1 MGILKKGVLKVTGLQ
16 SHAFH
21 TATIRLLVIPV
32 LVYTAWM
39 LETFLLEGSTNLFT
53 RFDPMGILLYTLIA
67 CIITGMVIPLLCIRK
82 TFISGA
88 VNMFQ
93 IGFRSL
99 RRTLLA
105 SVLTCTIGYAAVIF
119 FNPFGT
125 DRFMFVNAFLVLL
138 PGTIASVMICWVLT
152 GTHIQAFV
160 RGGGAII
167 SLSVGVIVTAMLFG
181 MTTFAYFPAAFQ
193 QDAFFSSVCIGII
206 AGLFFFAVRDVY
218 ATSIVVGGC
227 SVFTLADHITPVYLL
242 TAIPSVWISAALS
255 VCTLTGIHLYLSR
268 NFTTIRI
275 PVP

>member
-1 MGILKKGVLKVTGLQ
+1 VTGLP
-16 SHAFH
+16 SPALR

-39 LETFLLEGSTNLFT
+39 LETFLLEGSINLFMRVDST
-53 RFDPMGILLYTLIA
+53 GIFLYTLIA
-67 CIITGMVIPLLCIRK
+67 CILTGMVIPLLCIRK

-105 SVLTCTIGYAAVIF
+105 CVLTCTIGYGLVIL

-125 DRFMFVNAFLVLL
+125 DRFVFVNAFLLL
-138 PGTIASVMICWVLT
+138 VPGTIASVMICWVLV
-152 GTHIQAFV
+152 GTHVQAFV
-160 RGGGAII
+160 RSGGAIL
-167 SLSVGVIVTAMLFG
+167 SLSAGIVVTAMLFG
-181 MTTFAYFPAAFQ
+181 MTTFACFPAFLQ
-193 QDAFFSSVCIGII
+193 QDALFSSVCIGII

-218 ATSIVVGGC
+218 ATSFVVGGC
-227 SVFTLADHITPVYLL
+227 SVFTLADRITPAYVN
-242 TAIPSVWISAALS
+242 AIIPSVWISAGLAI
-255 VCTLTGIHLYLSR
+255 CTLIGIHLYLSR

>member
-1 MGILKKGVLKVTGLQ
+1 MTGLQ
-16 SHAFH
+16 SPVLR

-32 LVYTAWM
+32 AVYTAWM
-39 LETFLLEGSTNLFT
+39 LETFLLEGGVNLFM
-53 RFDPMGILLYTLIA
+53 RFDPTGILLYTLIA

-99 RRTLLA
+99 RRSLLA
-105 SVLTCTIGYAAVIF
+105 CVLTCTIGYGAVII

-125 DRFMFVNAFLVLL
+125 DRFVFVNAFLLLL
-138 PGTIASVMICWVLT
+138 PGTIASVMICWVLI

-160 RGGGAII
+160 RSRGAII
-167 SLSVGVIVTAMLFG
+167 SLSVGIVVTAMLFG
-181 MTTFAYFPAAFQ
+181 MTTFAYFPAVLQ
-193 QDAFFSSVCIGII
+193 QDAFFSSVCSGIV

-218 ATSIVVGGC
+218 ATSIVVGEC
-227 SVFTLADHITPVYLL
+227 SVFALADRISPVYLHN
-242 TAIPSVWISAALS
+242 AVPSVWISAGLA
-255 VCTLTGIHLYLSR
+255 VCTLIGIHLYLSR

>member
-1 MGILKKGVLKVTGLQ
+1 MTGLP
-16 SHAFH
+16 SPALR

-32 LVYTAWM
+32 AVYSAWM
-39 LETFLLEGSTNLFT
+39 LETFLLEGRMNLFM
-53 RFDPMGILLYTLIA
+53 RFDPTGILLYTLIA

-82 TFISGA
+82 AFISGA

-105 SVLTCTIGYAAVIF
+105 GVLTCTIGSVAVII

-125 DRFMFVNAFLVLL
+125 DRFMFVNAFLLLL

-160 RGGGAII
+160 RSGGAII
-167 SLSVGVIVTAMLFG
+167 SVSVGIIVTAMLFG
-181 MTTFAYFPAAFQ
+181 MTTFAYFPAVLQ
-193 QDAFFSSVCIGII
+193 QDALFSSVGIGII

-218 ATSIVVGGC
+218 ATSVVVGVC
-227 SVFTLADHITPVYLL
+227 SVFALADRITPVYLHD
-242 TAIPSVWISAALS
+242 AIPAVWISAGLA
-255 VCTLTGIHLYLSR
+255 VCTLMGIHLYLSR

-275 PVP
+275 PGP